1 MKLNSLTVVALKTLS
16 LSTLVLGIMG
26 SVYYAFTLAKV
37 STPSLAI
44 AVLVL
49 SIMGSIFSWA
59 IISGY
64 TIIVENNLKSLN
76 K

>member
-1 MKLNSLTVVALKTLS
+1 MNSLTIDVLKILAV
-16 LSTLVLGIMG
+16 STLVLGIMG
-26 SVYYAFTLAKV
+26 SVYYAFTLA
-37 STPSLAI
+37 SASIPLAI
-44 AVLVL
+44 AVLVF

-59 IISGY
+59 IVNGF